1 MMPHNFTYK
10 YAYVSDDGTNYTLGE
25 DVSGQVPSQTTYK
38 CDFGSDPCTIS
49 TDTPKDENN
58 QILMEDG
65 TSEDGDGCA
74 GAAGGVPSRSLS
86 RRGRAAPRPGAFLR
100 GSRGRAWAARR
111 NCEVERPSRTQIAE
125 R

>member
-1 MMPHNFTYK
+1 MKKLRFLSALLAIVLVIGSAFTSKQHTFTYK
-10 YAYVSDDGTNYTLGE
+10 YEYVSDDGTNYTLGE

-65 TSEDGDGCA
+65 TSEDGDGVF
-74 GAAGGVPSRSLS
+74 GH
-86 RRGRAAPRPGAFLR
+86 
-100 GSRGRAWAARR
+100 
-111 NCEVERPSRTQIAE
+111 
-125 R
+125 